1 MPTPKKKETK
11 TAEKAAPAKKKC
23 CKTAAA
29 KASVEAE
36 APAKKKCCKKKAEA
50 AKEVTTPVAVE
61 PAAPAKKKCCKKKAA
76 AAEKATPAPAVVEEV
91 APAKKK
97 CCKKKAATSA
107 KVEEKAADKAA
118 PKAEKKPVTKKPAPK
133 SVATKKPAVPAPAP
147 AKNEVPDEIA
157 EAIAA
162 ARAELAANPEWEP
175 FVKMQRQHLLD
186 LRDRTLDSMSGVARD
201 TLRNHPEGSEASGSG
216 EHQADAGSDAYDRDF
231 ALSLLSKEQNGLYEI
246 EQALERIDA
255 GTYGICE
262 MSYKVIPILRLEAIP
277 FARLTVEC
285 QAQWEKE
292 RGKNERF
299 RSRNILGFASGQNDV
314 DLAVSLDDD
323 EE

>member
-1 MPTPKKKETK
+1 MPTPKKTNSKTVAKEV
-11 TAEKAAPAKKKC
+11 PASKKKTC
-23 CKTAAA
+23 GKSDCKTA
-29 KASVEAE
+29 VDLE
-36 APAKKKCCKKKAEA
+36 APAKKKCCRKKASEPEKTAKPAKEA
-50 AKEVTTPVAVE
+50 A
-61 PAAPAKKKCCKKKAA
+61 AA
-76 AAEKATPAPAVVEEV
+76 AAEME
-91 APAKKK
+91 
-97 CCKKKAATSA
+97 
-107 KVEEKAADKAA
+107 
-118 PKAEKKPVTKKPAPK
+118 KKPAPK
-133 SVATKKPAVPAPAP
+133 TARKAPAP
-147 AKNEVPDEIA
+147 AKNELTDEQA

-175 FVKMQRQHLLD
+175 FVQMQRQHLLD
-186 LRDRTLDSMSGVARD
+186 LRDRALDNMSGVARD

-231 ALSLLSKEQNGLYEI
+231 ALSLLSKEQDGLYEI
-246 EQALERIDA
+246 EQALARIDN

-292 RGKNERF
+292 KGQNARF
-299 RSRNILGFASGQNDV
+299 RPRVALGFAGGQNDV
-314 DLAVSLDDD
+314 DLSVSLDDD

>member
-1 MPTPKKKETK
+1 MPTPKKTNSKTVAKEV
-11 TAEKAAPAKKKC
+11 PASKKKTC
-23 CKTAAA
+23 GKSDCKTA
-29 KASVEAE
+29 VDLE
-36 APAKKKCCKKKAEA
+36 APAKKKCCRKKAS
-50 AKEVTTPVAVE
+50 E
-61 PAAPAKKKCCKKKAA
+61 P
-76 AAEKATPAPAVVEEV
+76 
-91 APAKKK
+91 
-97 CCKKKAATSA
+97 
-107 KVEEKAADKAA
+107 EKAA
-118 PKAEKKPVTKKPAPK
+118 KPAKEAPVK
-133 SVATKKPAVPAPAP
+133 KTAPAPVAPVPAP
-147 AKNEVPDEIA
+147 AKNELTDEQA

-175 FVKMQRQHLLD
+175 FVQMQRQHLLD
-186 LRDRTLDSMSGVARD
+186 LRDRALDNMSGVARD

-231 ALSLLSKEQNGLYEI
+231 ALSLLSKEQDGLYEI
-246 EQALERIDA
+246 EQALARIDN

-292 RGKNERF
+292 KGQNARF
-299 RSRNILGFASGQNDV
+299 RPRVALGFAGGQNDV
-314 DLAVSLDDD
+314 DLSVSLDDD

>member
-1 MPTPKKKETK
+1 MPAPKKKETK
-11 TAEKAAPAKKKC
+11 TAEKATPTKKKC
-23 CKTAAA
+23 CKTATNKAGGDTEAPVKKKCCKKKAEATKEVAA
-29 KASVEAE
+29 PVAVEPV
-36 APAKKKCCKKKAEA
+36 APAKKKCCKKKED
-50 AKEVTTPVAVE
+50 TS
-61 PAAPAKKKCCKKKAA
+61 
-76 AAEKATPAPAVVEEV
+76 EKATPAPAVVKEV

-97 CCKKKAATSA
+97 CCKKKTDTSA
-107 KVEEKAADKAA
+107 KVDEEKA
-118 PKAEKKPVTKKPAPK
+118 PKEKPVEEKTPTTQKPATKPKKPVEPAP
-133 SVATKKPAVPAPAP
+133 V
-147 AKNEVPDEIA
+147 KNELPDEIA

-162 ARAELAANPEWEP
+162 ARAQLVANPEWEP
-175 FVKMQRQHLLD
+175 FVKMQRQHLMD

-246 EQALERIDA
+246 EQALERIKA

-262 MSYKVIPILRLEAIP
+262 MSYKVIPIPRLEAIP

-292 RGKNERF
+292 KGKNERF

-314 DLAVSLDDD
+314 DLAVSLDED

>member
-1 MPTPKKKETK
+1 MPTPKKTNSKTVAKEV
-11 TAEKAAPAKKKC
+11 PASKKKTC
-23 CKTAAA
+23 GKSDCKTA
-29 KASVEAE
+29 VDLE
-36 APAKKKCCKKKAEA
+36 APAKKKCCRKKASEPEKTA
-50 AKEVTTPVAVE
+50 KPAKE
-61 PAAPAKKKCCKKKAA
+61 AA
-76 AAEKATPAPAVVEEV
+76 AAAVKKTAPAPV
-91 APAKKK
+91 A
-97 CCKKKAATSA
+97 
-107 KVEEKAADKAA
+107 
-118 PKAEKKPVTKKPAPK
+118 
-133 SVATKKPAVPAPAP
+133 PAPAP
-147 AKNEVPDEIA
+147 AKNELTDEQA

-175 FVKMQRQHLLD
+175 FVQMQRQHLLD
-186 LRDRTLDSMSGVARD
+186 LRDRALDNMSGVARD

-231 ALSLLSKEQNGLYEI
+231 ALSLLSKEQDGLYEI
-246 EQALERIDA
+246 EQALARIDN

-292 RGKNERF
+292 KGQNARF
-299 RSRNILGFASGQNDV
+299 RPRVALGFAGGQNDV
-314 DLAVSLDDD
+314 DLSVSLDDD